1 MPTVALLVNPAAGR
15 RRAAV
20 AAAALLDR
28 LRARGAE
35 VRVAAG
41 ESASD
46 SARLAERLV
55 ADRPDALVAVG
66 GDGLVHLALQAL
78 VGTDVPLG
86 VVGAGTGNDIARELG
101 LPRAPDAAARAVLA
115 GHTRRIDTV
124 AAAGRHY
131 LSVLACGFDS
141 RVNERVNGFRVRTG
155 RLDYVAGVLAELG
168 SFTPLHYTLDV
179 DGRRLEAEGMLVAVG
194 NTRCYGGGMRVCPD
208 ARPDDGLLDVVLV
221 RRVGRARFLRL
232 FPRVF
237 TGSHTG
243 LPEVTVLR
251 GRRVAVAA
259 DGAVDVVAHA
269 DGERLA
275 APPLVCEAV
284 PGSVRVLAAAP
295 GR

>member
-1 MPTVALLVNPAAGR
+1 MPTIALLVNPASGR

-20 AAAALLDR
+20 AAAALRDR
-28 LRARGAE
+28 LRARGAR

-41 ESASD
+41 ASAAD
-46 SARLAERLV
+46 SARLAGQLA

-66 GDGLVHLALQAL
+66 GDGLAHLALQAV

-101 LPRAPDAAARAVLA
+101 LPRSPDAAARAVLA

-141 RVNERVNGFRVRTG
+141 RVNERVNGLRVRTG
-155 RLDYVAGVLAELG
+155 RLDYVAGLLAELG
-168 SFTPLHYTLDV
+168 SFTPLRYTLDV
-179 DGRRLEAEGMLVAVG
+179 DGQRLDAEGVLVAVG
-194 NTRCYGGGMRVCPD
+194 NTRCYGGGMRICPD

-221 RRVGRARFLRL
+221 RAMGRARFLRL

-237 TGSHTG
+237 TGSHLN
-243 LPEVTVLR
+243 LPEVAVLR
-251 GRRVAVAA
+251 GRRVAVAVH
-259 DGAVDVVAHA
+259 GAADVVAHA

-284 PGSVRVLAAAP
+284 PGSVRMLT